1 MSFYQ
6 RKIHFTEAVVWICSV
21 EELYLE
27 ISENSHE
34 CTCARKSFLM
44 KLQVLYRNQS
54 SKSRDWFLHEACNF
68 IKKEFLAQVYSFEYC
83 KISKITFFRE
93 HFQWLFCSEMFIIS
107 TQPLLIAT
115 PSFLLL
121 KHHLR
126 DYDIKFVKLPCN
138 FILYS
143 FSLSLIFVLHYLK
156 EIFTLARREI
166 LSILLYMY
174 TYIIE

>member
-1 MSFYQ
+1 M
-6 RKIHFTEAVVWICSV
+6 RPATLLK
-21 EELYLE
+21 
-27 ISENSHE
+27 
-34 CTCARKSFLM
+34 KSFWHRCIPLNIA
-44 KLQVLYRNQS
+44 KFLRSPFQRTLSVAASDYKQQDCISAISRSVLHIY
-54 SKSRDWFLHEACNF
+54 K
-68 IKKEFLAQVYSFEYC
+68 
-83 KISKITFFRE
+83 
-93 HFQWLFCSEMFIIS
+93 FCSEMFIIS

-174 TYIIE
+174 TYIIEQIHNSCN